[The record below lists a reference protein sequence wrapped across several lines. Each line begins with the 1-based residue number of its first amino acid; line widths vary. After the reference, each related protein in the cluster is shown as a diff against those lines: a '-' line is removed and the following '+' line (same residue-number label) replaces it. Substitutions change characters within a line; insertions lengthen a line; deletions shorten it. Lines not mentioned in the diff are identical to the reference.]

1 MTTECN
7 NLKEFLREIQSQHL
21 QKWRSESP
29 GEAIGHIRKA
39 IQSRMQKAHPDKHQG
54 TDKEQWAGERM
65 QTLNLAKDELTAVGE
80 GINRLI
86 AVIAPEESAKSK
98 SAKSSSRH
106 PPPPHQAEGKEILA
120 IARALASEKGVDFDI
135 VLGAIQDSLAL
146 ALRRRYADGREM
158 DFRVAVDPEIGA
170 MTAFRR
176 WRILAEDE
184 PMETPLSEMMVETA
198 QEKNPQLDPKPGDYY
213 EEPVEAPDFSRR
225 VSVQVAKQNIASR
238 LREAERQMALD
249 AFLADGEEL
258 VHGIVKRV
266 DRNTGEVFVEAG
278 AVNKV
283 DCVIRRDDLIPRE
296 SLRPGDRI
304 RALIKMVNE
313 GRGPQLRLTR
323 VTPDFLKQLFQR
335 EVPEIERKVLEIVG
349 AVRDP
354 GNRAKIAVRSHDP
367 KVDPVGTCVG
377 IRGSRVQSV
386 TAELNGERVDIIPW
400 NEDPAQFVL
409 RALAPAEVIRIHI
422 DEDAHAMNILVEADN
437 LAQAIGRG
445 GVNVRLAADLTGWRL
460 NLLSPQDFEL
470 KTQEEILAKS
480 RVFAEKLD
488 VDEEVA
494 KALFEEGFETVEH
507 IAYSD
512 REEMIELKMFDDDT
526 VDEIRKRACEVTEK
540 EEAELAVK
548 IKKLSPALA
557 EMQGM
562 DERLLRA
569 LAKNDV
575 FTTEDLGD
583 LATDELLEIGDFAD
597 RERAGALIMEARR
610 PMFEG
615 DESGESPQETARE

>member
-1 MTTECN
+1 MAQ
-7 NLKEFLREIQSQHL
+7 RIARRGDRPYSQGDS
-21 QKWRSESP
+21 KSD
-29 GEAIGHIRKA
+29 A
-39 IQSRMQKAHPDKHQG
+39 KAHPDKHQG

-198 QEKNPQLDPKPGDYY
+198 QEKDPQLDPKPGDYY

-304 RALIKMVNE
+304 RALIK
-313 GRGPQLRLTR
+313 
-323 VTPDFLKQLFQR
+323 
-335 EVPEIERKVLEIVG
+335 
-349 AVRDP
+349 
-354 GNRAKIAVRSHDP
+354 
-367 KVDPVGTCVG
+367 
-377 IRGSRVQSV
+377 
-386 TAELNGERVDIIPW
+386 NGERRARPAIAP
-400 NEDPAQFVL
+400 DP
-409 RALAPAEVIRIHI
+409 R
-422 DEDAHAMNILVEADN
+422 DAGFFEA
-437 LAQAIGRG
+437 AVSAG
-445 GVNVRLAADLTGWRL
+445 
-460 NLLSPQDFEL
+460 SP
-470 KTQEEILAKS
+470 
-480 RVFAEKLD
+480 R
-488 VDEEVA
+488 
-494 KALFEEGFETVEH
+494 
-507 IAYSD
+507 
-512 REEMIELKMFDDDT
+512 
-526 VDEIRKRACEVTEK
+526 
-540 EEAELAVK
+540 
-548 IKKLSPALA
+548 
-557 EMQGM
+557 
-562 DERLLRA
+562 
-569 LAKNDV
+569 N
-575 FTTEDLGD
+575 
-583 LATDELLEIGDFAD
+583 
-597 RERAGALIMEARR
+597 
-610 PMFEG
+610 
-615 DESGESPQETARE
+615 